1 MNIGP
6 TDLLNAFLNI
16 FQAGQNQL
24 LSPALRLLTVLALI
38 TITWHALMWALDES
52 GDALKEFLRKVV
64 FIGAFIFI
72 VKSFPW
78 LVGQV
83 ISGFIWVGNTAGN
96 QPNPSIVYN
105 PTEIMRQGFVV
116 CQQLT
121 VEMANSDGF
130 SQFAQYIRNFIE
142 YLLIIICFM
151 IMAIQ
156 VFLVNVELGII
167 TTLGI
172 MLIPFGVWKPTAFI
186 AEKVFGAIISFG
198 VKLMV
203 LAFILAIAYPLMRTL
218 ELPPDPKITDFITTW
233 LGAAMLAFLSL
244 HAPSVAAGL
253 IFGTPTLTAAHVTSG
268 VSRVTQQITRV
279 VRGGKG

>member
-1 MNIGP
+1 MWTLDEGS
-6 TDLLNAFLNI
+6 D
-16 FQAGQNQL
+16 
-24 LSPALRLLTVLALI
+24 ALR
-38 TITWHALMWALDES
+38 
-52 GDALKEFLRKVV
+52 EFLKKVI

-83 ISGFIWVGNTAGN
+83 IKGFIWVGNTAGS
-96 QPNPSIVYN
+96 QPNPSIVYD
-105 PTEIMRQGFVV
+105 PSEIMVQGFKV

-121 VEMANSDGF
+121 IEMANSDGF
-130 SQFAQYIRNFIE
+130 SQFAHYIRNFIE

-172 MLIPFGVWKPTAFI
+172 MLLPFGVWKPTAFI

-203 LAFILAIAYPLMRTL
+203 LSFILAIAYPLMRTL

-233 LGAAMLAFLSL
+233 LGAAMLALLAL

-253 IFGTPTLTAAHVTSG
+253 IFGSPTLTAQHVTSG

-279 VRGGKG
+279 VRGGKA

>member
-6 TDLLNAFLNI
+6 TALLKAFLHIFQSGQSQLLN
-16 FQAGQNQL
+16 
-24 LSPALRLLTVLALI
+24 PALRLLSVLALI
-38 TITWHALMWALDES
+38 TITWNALMWTMDEGS
-52 GDALKEFLRKVV
+52 DALKEFLRKVI

-72 VKSFPW
+72 VKSFPL

-96 QPNPSIVYN
+96 QPNPSIVYD
-105 PTEIMRQGFVV
+105 PSEIMVQGFKV

-121 VEMANSDGF
+121 IEMANNDGF

-203 LAFILAIAYPLMRTL
+203 LSFILAIAYPLMRSL
-218 ELPPDPKITDFITTW
+218 EIPPDPKITDFINTW
-233 LGAAMLAFLSL
+233 LGAALLAFLSL

-253 IFGTPTLTAAHVTSG
+253 IFGTPTLTAQHVTSG
-268 VSRVTQQITRV
+268 VSRVTQQITRL
-279 VRGGKG
+279 VRSGKA

>member
-1 MNIGP
+1 MNNSP
-6 TDLLNAFLNI
+6 TDLLKAFLHI
-16 FQAGQNQL
+16 CQAGQNQL
-24 LSPALRLLTVLALI
+24 LSPALRLLSILALI

-52 GDALKEFLRKVV
+52 SDAMKEFIRKVI

-72 VKSFPW
+72 VKSFPL

-83 ISGFIWVGNTAGN
+83 IKGFIWVGNTAGN
-96 QPNPSIVYN
+96 QASPLIVYD
-105 PTEIMRQGFVV
+105 PSEIMVQGFKV
-116 CQQLT
+116 CEQLT
-121 VEMANSDGF
+121 VEMANADGV
-130 SQFAQYIRNFIE
+130 SQLAHYLRNFIE

-167 TTLGI
+167 TTLGL
-172 MLIPFGVWKPTAFI
+172 MLVPFGVWKPTAFI

-233 LGAAMLAFLSL
+233 LGAAMLAFLSF

-253 IFGTPTLTAAHVTSG
+253 IFGTPTLTTQHVTSG